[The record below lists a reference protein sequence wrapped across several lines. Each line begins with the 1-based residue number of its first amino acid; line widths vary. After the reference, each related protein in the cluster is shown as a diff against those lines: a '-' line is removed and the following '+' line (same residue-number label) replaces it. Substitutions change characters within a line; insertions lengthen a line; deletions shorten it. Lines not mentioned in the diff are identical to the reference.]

1 MRQVGAL
8 TSVVDLEGTN
18 VNTGDTILDRMEI
31 IRANQSELPVSVTCI
46 AGEFGIRVFKSSGWP
61 DKLSGLIRKNQ
72 GRYEIFV
79 NGQHPLVRRRFTI
92 AHELA
97 HFILHRDEIGNG
109 ITDDVLYRSGLSN
122 KMEKEANQLAA
133 DILMPWKLL
142 DPILDSGESDIRE
155 LADMFKVSPSTMSI
169 RLGVPYEGFGEKP
182 PSAELTERQGEE
194 GDHGQA

>member
-1 MRQVGAL
+1 MRQVDAL
-8 TSVVDLEGTN
+8 TSMVDLEGTN
-18 VNTGDTILDRMEI
+18 MNTGDTILDRMEI
-31 IRANQSELPVSVTCI
+31 IRANQSELPVSVTRI
-46 AGEFGIRVFKSSGWP
+46 AREFGIRVFKSSGWP

-72 GRYEIFV
+72 GKYEIFV

-142 DPILDSGESDIRE
+142 DPILDSGESDIRK

-169 RLGVPYEGFGEKP
+169 RLGVPYEGFGERP
-182 PSAELTERQGEE
+182 PSAEVTEAHYHQ
-194 GDHGQA
+194 Q

>member
-1 MRQVGAL
+1 M
-8 TSVVDLEGTN
+8 
-18 VNTGDTILDRMEI
+18 NTGDTILDRMEI
-31 IRANQSELPVSVTCI
+31 IRANQSELPVSVTRI
-46 AGEFGIRVFKSSGWP
+46 AREFGIRVFKSSGWP

-72 GRYEIFV
+72 GKYEIFV

-142 DPILDSGESDIRE
+142 DPILDSGESDIRK

-169 RLGVPYEGFGEKP
+169 RLGVPYEGFGERP
-182 PSAELTERQGEE
+182 PSAEVTEAHYHQ
-194 GDHGQA
+194 Q

>member
-1 MRQVGAL
+1 MRQVDAL
-8 TSVVDLEGTN
+8 TSMVDLEGTN

-31 IRANQSELPVSVTCI
+31 IRANQSELPVSVTRI
-46 AGEFGIRVFKSSGWP
+46 AREFGIRVFKSSGWP

-72 GRYEIFV
+72 ERYEIFV

-169 RLGVPYEGFGEKP
+169 RLGVPYEGFGERP
-182 PSAELTERQGEE
+182 PSAELTEAHYHQ
-194 GDHGQA
+194 Q

>member
-1 MRQVGAL
+1 MRQVDAL
-8 TSVVDLEGTN
+8 MSMVDLEGTN

-31 IRANQSELPVSVTCI
+31 IRANQSELPVSVTRI

-61 DKLSGLIRKNQ
+61 EKLSGLIRKNQ
-72 GRYEIFV
+72 EKYEIFV

-155 LADMFKVSPSTMSI
+155 LAGMFKVSPSTMSI
-169 RLGVPYEGFGEKP
+169 RLGVPYEGCGERP
-182 PSAELTERQGEE
+182 PSAELTEAHHHQ
-194 GDHGQA
+194 Q

>member
-1 MRQVGAL
+1 MRQVDAL
-8 TSVVDLEGTN
+8 TSIVDLEGTN

-31 IRANQSELPVSVTCI
+31 IRANQSELPVSVTRI
-46 AGEFGIRVFKSSGWP
+46 AREFGIRVFKSSGWP
-61 DKLSGLIRKNQ
+61 KKLSGLIRKNQ
-72 GRYEIFV
+72 GKYEIFV

-133 DILMPWKLL
+133 DILIPWKLL

-155 LADMFKVSPSTMSI
+155 LAGMFKVSPSTMSI
-169 RLGVPYEGFGEKP
+169 RLGVPYEGFGERP
-182 PSAELTERQGEE
+182 PSGKKTPA
-194 GDHGQA
+194 

>member
-1 MRQVGAL
+1 MRQVDAL
-8 TSVVDLEGTN
+8 TSMVNLEGTN

-31 IRANQSELPVSVTCI
+31 IRANQSELPVSVTRI
-46 AGEFGIRVFKSSGWP
+46 AKEFGIHVFKSSGWP

-72 GRYEIFV
+72 EKYEIFV

-142 DPILDSGESDIRE
+142 DPILDSGESDICK
-155 LADMFKVSPSTMSI
+155 LANMFEVSPSTMSI
-169 RLGVPYEGFGEKP
+169 RLGVPYEGLGERP
-182 PSAELTERQGEE
+182 PSAEATERAHYHQ
-194 GDHGQA
+194 Q